1 MLSSFSPVRLNA
13 FDYVTQGAL
22 RGFYCVFEDLRL
34 KTQNNYYE
42 ILGVAPTAS
51 QQDIKKAYR
60 RLALQHHPD
69 RNPHDKLSE
78 DTFKEITEAYGVLSN
93 PRKRSQYDKPSKA
106 SARHK
111 NDSGGNA
118 FYWGKPSNE
127 LIKDIFRDIL
137 GYSINQEVKKEKGED
152 LRYHLSVSFE
162 TAVLGGDVKIE
173 VPYYQRCPTCRG
185 RKMQPG
191 TTFKQCSRCKG
202 RGKVKPKR
210 GKRSSDAFCGKCK
223 GEGKVIEKPCLSCK
237 GKGRTKNT
245 RFLTFTVPPGVKTG
259 TRLKVLY
266 KGNPSLSGGLP
277 GDLYVVISV
286 NAHSCLERDGNDI
299 IYHLPISFPQASL
312 GDQIE
317 VPTVEGKTLMDIPP
331 GTQSGEVLLLKQ
343 KGIPNPHGAKRGDQQ
358 VIVEVKIPSKL
369 TAKQRQLLKQF
380 AQIS

>member
-1 MLSSFSPVRLNA
+1 
-13 FDYVTQGAL
+13 
-22 RGFYCVFEDLRL
+22 L
-34 KTQNNYYE
+34 KLKKHNYYE

-93 PRKRSQYDKPSKA
+93 PHKRSQYDKPSA
-106 SARHK
+106 GSARYK
-111 NDSGGNA
+111 NDSEGNE
-118 FYWGKPSNE
+118 FYWGKSSNE

-137 GYSINQEVKKEKGED
+137 GYSIKQEAKKEKGAD

-162 TAVLGGDVKIE
+162 TAVLGGDVEIE
-173 VPYYQRCPTCRG
+173 VPYYQRCPTCG
-185 RKMQPG
+185 GFKMQPG

-202 RGKVKPKR
+202 SGKVKPKR
-210 GKRSSDAFCGKCK
+210 GTRSSDTLCGKCK
-223 GEGKVIEKPCLSCK
+223 GEGKVIEQPCLNCK

-245 RFLTFTVPPGVKTG
+245 RFLTFKVPPGVKTG

-266 KGNPSLSGGLP
+266 KGNPSMSGGLP

-317 VPTVEGKTLMDIPP
+317 VPTVEGTTLVDIPP
-331 GTQSGEVLLLKQ
+331 GTQAGAVLLLKQ
-343 KGIPNPHGAKRGDQQ
+343 KGIPNSHGTKRGDQQ

>member
-1 MLSSFSPVRLNA
+1 
-13 FDYVTQGAL
+13 
-22 RGFYCVFEDLRL
+22 L
-34 KTQNNYYE
+34 KLKKNNNYYE
-42 ILGVAPTAS
+42 ILGIAPTAS

-60 RLALQHHPD
+60 SLALQHHPD
-69 RNPHDKLSE
+69 RNPHDKLAE

-93 PRKRSQYDKPSKA
+93 PHKRSQYDKPSGA
-106 SARHK
+106 SPRYK
-111 NDSGGNA
+111 KDRDGNEV
-118 FYWGKPSNE
+118 YWGKSSNE

-137 GYSINQEVKKEKGED
+137 GYSIRQEAKKEKGED
-152 LRYHLSVSFE
+152 LRYHLSIPFE
-162 TAVLGGDVKIE
+162 TAVLGGEVEIE

-185 RKMQPG
+185 FKMQPG

-202 RGKVKPKR
+202 SGKVKPKR
-210 GKRSSDAFCGKCK
+210 GKRSIDALCGKCK
-223 GEGKVIEKPCLSCK
+223 GEGKVIEQPCLNCA
-237 GKGRTKNT
+237 GKGRKKNT
-245 RFLTFTVPPGVKTG
+245 RFLTFKVPPGVKTG

-317 VPTVEGKTLMDIPP
+317 VPTVEGTILMDIPP
-331 GTQSGEVLLLKQ
+331 GTQSGEVLRLKH
-343 KGIPNPHGAKRGDQQ
+343 KGIPDPQGTKRGDQQ
-358 VIVEVKIPSKL
+358 VIVKVKIPSKL

-380 AQIS
+380 AQIR

>member
-1 MLSSFSPVRLNA
+1 M
-13 FDYVTQGAL
+13 
-22 RGFYCVFEDLRL
+22 

-51 QQDIKKAYR
+51 QQEIKKAYR

-93 PRKRSQYDKPSKA
+93 PRKKSQYDKPSKA
-106 SARHK
+106 SAWHK
-111 NDSGGNA
+111 NDRGGNE

-137 GYSINQEVKKEKGED
+137 GYSIKQEAKKEKGED
-152 LRYHLSVSFE
+152 LRYHLSVPFE

-210 GKRSSDAFCGKCK
+210 GKRSSDAICGKCK

-237 GKGRTKNT
+237 GKGRTKKT

-266 KGNPSLSGGLP
+266 KGNPSLSGGMP

-331 GTQSGEVLLLKQ
+331 GTQSGEVLRLNR
-343 KGIPNPHGAKRGDQQ
+343 KGVPCPEGSRRGDQQ

-369 TAKQRQLLKQF
+369 TAKQKRLLKEF
-380 AQIS
+380 AQTS

>member
-1 MLSSFSPVRLNA
+1 M
-13 FDYVTQGAL
+13 Q
-22 RGFYCVFEDLRL
+22 
-34 KTQNNYYE
+34 
-42 ILGVAPTAS
+42 
-51 QQDIKKAYR
+51 KAYR

-93 PRKRSQYDKPSKA
+93 PQKRSQYDKPSAA
-106 SARHK
+106 SARYK
-111 NDSGGNA
+111 NGSDGNE
-118 FYWGKPSNE
+118 FYWGKSSNE

-137 GYSINQEVKKEKGED
+137 GYSIKQEAKKEKGAD
-152 LRYHLSVSFE
+152 LRYHLSVPFE
-162 TAVLGGDVKIE
+162 TAVLGGEVEIE
-173 VPYYQRCPTCRG
+173 VPYYQRCPTCG
-185 RKMQPG
+185 GFKMQPG

-202 RGKVKPKR
+202 SGKVKPKR
-210 GKRSSDAFCGKCK
+210 GKRSSDLLCGKCK
-223 GEGKVIEKPCLSCK
+223 GEGKVIEQPCLNCK

-245 RFLTFTVPPGVKTG
+245 HLLTFEVPPGVKTG

-277 GDLYVVISV
+277 GDLYVVMSV

-317 VPTVEGKTLMDIPP
+317 VPTVEGTILMDIPP

-358 VIVEVKIPSKL
+358 VIVEVKTPSKL